1 MSFAAPLW
9 LAVAAVV
16 GAGVIIA
23 HLFSTSV
30 PPRDFLPTVRFV
42 PEGAPM
48 AVLRTRRLS
57 DVILLLLRLLAV
69 ALIGFALA
77 GAHVKRGGPG
87 RVVLVDASR
96 AVRSFTEVR
105 DSARGAVSE
114 GGGAML
120 IAFDSSARR
129 LSRDALDTMEATEAR
144 GSLSAGLV
152 AAHRALAGGGVTD
165 GREQT
170 ELVVV
175 SPAVAEQ
182 IDAATARLLALWS
195 GPVRRVRVAAAEA
208 PVRRAVVVRATG
220 DDPIAALIV
229 ILRGD
234 APKNL
239 LSESRSQHAEPG
251 VRVIRSN
258 PTRAD
263 SAWARDSGGVL
274 LIWPADLRGSALVRR
289 AAADTQNAV
298 VAGSSVVVAS
308 FARTH
313 QPRPGRTIARW
324 IDGEAAASEASLGRG
339 CIREVAIPVDP
350 VGDVALRAS
359 FRGVVGT
366 LTEPCGGARDFA
378 TDSVIL
384 RHAVP
389 KDLLSTNK
397 QQGIRSAQD
406 NTARVIGVLLAA
418 LAIAVL
424 IAEQLLRARVRTAS

>member
-16 GAGVIIA
+16 GAGVVIA

-30 PPRDFLPTVRFV
+30 PPRNFLPTVRFV

-69 ALIGFALA
+69 ALIGLALA
-77 GAHVKRGGPG
+77 GARVKRAGPG

-96 AVRSFTEVR
+96 AVRSFAEVR
-105 DSARGAVSE
+105 DSARGVVSGE
-114 GGGAML
+114 TVL
-120 IAFDSSARR
+120 IVFDSSARR
-129 LSRDALDTMEATEAR
+129 LSRDAIDTMRVTEAR

-152 AAHRALAGGGVTD
+152 AAHAALAGVMD

-182 IDAATARLLALWS
+182 IDSATASLLALWS
-195 GPVRRVRVAAAEA
+195 GPVRHVRIAAAEE
-208 PVRRAVVVRATG
+208 PVRRDVVVRTTG
-220 DDPIAALIV
+220 DDPIAALPV
-229 ILRGD
+229 TLWSE
-234 APKNL
+234 APKSL
-239 LSESRSQHAEPG
+239 LSESRSQREPG
-251 VRVIRSN
+251 VRLIRST

-263 SAWARDSGGVL
+263 SSWARDSGGVL
-274 LIWPADLRGSALVRR
+274 VIWPADLRGSALLRR

-298 VAGSSVVVAS
+298 VAGSSVVVAG

-313 QPRPGRTIARW
+313 QPRSGRTVARW
-324 IDGEAAASEASLGRG
+324 IDGEAAASEATLGRG

-359 FRGVVGT
+359 FRGILSAVV
-366 LTEPCGGARDFA
+366 EPCGGRRDFSLAVIPRSEATRDLQLGRVDQLQIPRFARD
-378 TDSVIL
+378 DRLSVW
-384 RHAVP
+384 
-389 KDLLSTNK
+389 
-397 QQGIRSAQD
+397 
-406 NTARVIGVLLAA
+406 LAA
-418 LAIAVL
+418 FALAVL
-424 IAEQLLRARVRTAS
+424 IAEQLLRARVRSAA